1 MRRVLV
7 TEDIHPR
14 GMEILMAEANI
25 EIVRVKNIEPET
37 LRIAV
42 RDVDAI
48 LVRSAIFPA
57 DILQEARQLKIVS
70 RHGVG
75 CDNIDVD
82 HLSAR
87 GIPVAIASGSNALS
101 VAEHTLA
108 LMLATARD
116 LVNQDTLV
124 KKGCWTDRNKFRA
137 VDLRGAKVVIVGF
150 GRTGRKV
157 AAICKAVGM
166 EVVVAD
172 IALDIDLAAQMDCR
186 GVTDFRLELSDADFL
201 TLHVPLNDSTNHI
214 VSTNELAAMKHGG
227 ILINCARGGV
237 VNNSALFKAIESDH
251 IRAAGVDVMPIE
263 PPATDDPLIRHPNV
277 LMTPHNAA
285 GAMSAA
291 IAMSEMS
298 AQNVVDMFAGKLAGD
313 CIFNRDDIS

>member
-87 GIPVAIASGSNALS
+87 GIPVL
-101 VAEHTLA
+101 
-108 LMLATARD
+108 
-116 LVNQDTLV
+116 
-124 KKGCWTDRNKFRA
+124 
-137 VDLRGAKVVIVGF
+137 
-150 GRTGRKV
+150 
-157 AAICKAVGM
+157 
-166 EVVVAD
+166 
-172 IALDIDLAAQMDCR
+172 
-186 GVTDFRLELSDADFL
+186 
-201 TLHVPLNDSTNHI
+201 
-214 VSTNELAAMKHGG
+214 
-227 ILINCARGGV
+227 
-237 VNNSALFKAIESDH
+237 
-251 IRAAGVDVMPIE
+251 
-263 PPATDDPLIRHPNV
+263 
-277 LMTPHNAA
+277 
-285 GAMSAA
+285 
-291 IAMSEMS
+291 
-298 AQNVVDMFAGKLAGD
+298 
-313 CIFNRDDIS
+313 

>member
-82 HLSAR
+82 YLSAR

-124 KKGCWTDRNKFRA
+124 KKGCWTDRNKGP
-137 VDLRGAKVVIVGF
+137 VLKKG
-150 GRTGRKV
+150 
-157 AAICKAVGM
+157 
-166 EVVVAD
+166 
-172 IALDIDLAAQMDCR
+172 
-186 GVTDFRLELSDADFL
+186 
-201 TLHVPLNDSTNHI
+201 DSRSIH
-214 VSTNELAAMKHGG
+214 
-227 ILINCARGGV
+227 
-237 VNNSALFKAIESDH
+237 
-251 IRAAGVDVMPIE
+251 
-263 PPATDDPLIRHPNV
+263 
-277 LMTPHNAA
+277 
-285 GAMSAA
+285 
-291 IAMSEMS
+291 
-298 AQNVVDMFAGKLAGD
+298 
-313 CIFNRDDIS
+313 